1 MGNYEGRS
9 KCFATWYSYAPSP
22 RLRVSLTASACM
34 AATSSSLSLCANMT
48 SSIKP
53 EIRNLSLRRQRIGPS
68 RGIGQVTRINNILVK
83 IGRVFRRYDRGQTNT
98 HTDTQTRSS
107 QYSAPLSG
115 GGGGVIIAG
124 QVQVSLLTRVRRM
137 HLSLL
142 CSAYASISF
151 PFVISA
157 QCSSETNQLSAGHTI
172 SHRHT

>member
-1 MGNYEGRS
+1 MNVILHLIRSGSSAIRSAAQLTYVYILFLQVDLISANRRYLLFFSNQEVGNYEGRS

-53 EIRNLSLRRQRIGPS
+53 EIRNVSLRRQRIGPS

-98 HTDTQTRSS
+98 HRDTHHNIPLPYREGGRSNNCWPGPDVTS
-107 QYSAPLSG
+107 Y
-115 GGGGVIIAG
+115 
-124 QVQVSLLTRVRRM
+124 
-137 HLSLL
+137 
-142 CSAYASISF
+142 
-151 PFVISA
+151 
-157 QCSSETNQLSAGHTI
+157 
-172 SHRHT
+172 

>member
-1 MGNYEGRS
+1 VGNYEGRS

-48 SSIKP
+48 SSVKP
-53 EIRNLSLRRQRIGPS
+53 EIRNVSLRRQRIGPS

-98 HTDTQTRSS
+98 HRDTHHNI
-107 QYSAPLSG
+107 PLPYRE

-124 QVQVSLLTRVRRM
+124 QVQMSLLTRVRRM